1 MSHRFSTLAFPGY
14 ASDGPLPA
22 SVERLAVLVSAA
34 CAAVGFSISLGVWL
48 ASRSWP
54 LALAAGGLTA
64 AFSLN
69 VHRVSEPYPAPA
81 LSEAQA
87 ADWAPHRILPL
98 VLWLVIG
105 VVSSQPVVLLVSL
118 PLNWDTVIS
127 RRVETAERLVAQE
140 RSLGATE
147 GARDRNSVAT
157 LSLTDE
163 GARQA
168 TEGLFFVGLHL
179 TRAWQSTGL
188 AVSVTAAWSAFILL
202 PTYFLR
208 VLPPEGL
215 RERRRLTYRRLRQQ
229 VEQTYMDT
237 SALCATHLRTYS
249 TFDDGKVTRYADPPF
264 NTSPTAMRPSFASGT
279 DIVALISAQVK

>member
-1 MSHRFSTLAFPGY
+1 MSHRISTLAFPGY
-14 ASDGPLPA
+14 ASEGPLPA

-54 LALAAGGLTA
+54 LALAAGGLTV

-81 LSEAQA
+81 LSERQA
-87 ADWAPHRILPL
+87 ADWAPHCILPL
-98 VLWLVIG
+98 VIWLVIG
-105 VVSSQPVVLLVSL
+105 VVCSQPVVLLVSL
-118 PLNWDTVIS
+118 PLNWDMVVS
-127 RRVETAERLVAQE
+127 RHVETAERLVAQE
-140 RSLGATE
+140 RSLAASDGDS
-147 GARDRNSVAT
+147 DRESVAM

-168 TEGLFFVGLHL
+168 TEGSFFVGLHL

-208 VLPPEGL
+208 VSPPEDL
-215 RERRRLTYRRLRQQ
+215 RERRRLTHRRLRQR

-237 SALCATHLRTYS
+237 KALCVTHLRAYS
-249 TFDDGKVTRYADPPF
+249 TFDAGKVTRYADPPF
-264 NTSPTAMRPSFASGT
+264 DTSETAMRPSFASGS
-279 DIVALISAQVK
+279 DIVALIKAQVK